1 MTHQQPST
9 SEPSAESRFRVT
21 PEELNAET
29 LTAAVASP
37 EAGAV
42 ALFFGVV
49 RNNNLGRQVQY
60 LEYDAYP
67 PLAERTMAEIAAEV
81 QQHWDVTAV
90 AIHHRTGR
98 LEIGE
103 TSLLVAVSA
112 PHRAEAFEACQYCVD
127 RVKAI
132 VPVWKKE
139 VWENGESWI
148 EGTPVHPPQMAGSP

>member
-1 MTHQQPST
+1 MNEQTAAANVDP
-9 SEPSAESRFRVT
+9 ASRPFLVT
-21 PEELNAET
+21 PRMLSADAV
-29 LTAAVASP
+29 TAAVASP
-37 EAGAV
+37 EAGAI

-67 PLAERTMAEIAAEV
+67 PLAERTMEEIAREV
-81 QQHWDVTAV
+81 QGRWDVTAV

-112 PHRAEAFEACQYCVD
+112 PHRAEAFDACHYCVD
-127 RVKAI
+127 RVKAT

-148 EGTPVHPPQMAGSP
+148 EGTPVTRPQMAGSP

>member
-1 MTHQQPST
+1 MIEQPL
-9 SEPSAESRFRVT
+9 FLVT
-21 PEELNAET
+21 AAPLNAPA
-29 LTAAVASP
+29 LSAQLAMP
-37 EAGAV
+37 ESGAV
-42 ALFFGVV
+42 VQFLGIV

-67 PLAERTMAEIAAEV
+67 PLALRTMREIAADARARWEV
-81 QQHWDVTAV
+81 TEI

-103 TSLLVAVSA
+103 ASLLVVASA
-112 PHRAEAFEACQYCVD
+112 PHRAEAFAACAYCVD
-127 RVKAI
+127 RVKEI

-148 EGTPVHPPQMAGSP
+148 EGTPVDVAASAEPK